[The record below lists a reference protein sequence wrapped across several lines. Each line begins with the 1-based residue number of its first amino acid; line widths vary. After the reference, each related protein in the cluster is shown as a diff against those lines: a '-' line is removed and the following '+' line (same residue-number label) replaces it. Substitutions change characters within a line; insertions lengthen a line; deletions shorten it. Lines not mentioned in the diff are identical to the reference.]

1 MGNEHHHHH
10 FLSSKKKKENSNDI
24 IEKEEEKE
32 NEKESESFLH
42 GTNYE
47 EELFSNF
54 KYFNI
59 FWFDPNKSHDFDHF
73 IKYFENVQIYK
84 GFDIET
90 VLNFFKKESSIEEWI
105 VITPGTKGEELVS
118 KLHENKSIKAFC
130 VFCFNPQF
138 HQEWVKKYEK
148 IKCLTNDPITLTEKF
163 IELNKE
169 YLIPNFNYDE
179 KINKKKIDFDLNFN
193 PKDLKPNNK
202 FSLNSVLRE
211 FSDLNKSFNKNQ
223 NKYNIFCMKTLHYLK
238 KENCFDDFIKTIKN
252 ENVPFYKYVE
262 NIKIEETERIKK
274 IIKFVENITLISL
287 YFSKYPYLLN
297 LFSSQEIKNL
307 LIEDITPKNY
317 MKLYNDEVYEI
328 SEKFCE
334 KINKNES
341 ILNDKEDLKKIQIF
355 CILFTYFG
363 LARYRKKEF
372 LDYHQ
377 ITNFYRDIDFCLKF
391 LIFYIYLIF
400 DDKKNKF
407 ISDLNSSLNVCD
419 FRVTYFMVYANSKLK
434 NFKNTLNEE
443 DQRIVDES
451 LNIKDFLVIGDIN
464 FRNNVKAIEN
474 KIKTKSI
481 KYLTIDEISDYIYNK
496 NINDSRKEVDNY
508 VTFYY
513 YLIIN
518 PDDFKENLGKINLLS
533 AELGLTFV
541 ILIYI
546 ENEDEILFNKIPI
559 KIPLNLTVILVYSI
573 EDIINYVSKR
583 IQFNMIEGIKELLE
597 KDSEFIEFS
606 KISIPKINFDNNNNE
621 DYQDGC
627 FELGENFDIN
637 IVKSK
642 IFHIFTENLIDISS
656 FGYNLYLTYSDNN
669 ALDLF
674 YKHID
679 QYIGF
684 GNNPEIVILEVSEAK
699 KILYIYCREEEK
711 AKKSFYY
718 MVNYDLRTRNPSKIY
733 RYLDIFAFFN
743 KLIENEE
750 LAYYKGRVY
759 RATKLDEKLIMKLE
773 PGSTMVNTTF
783 WSTSKDINIAEGF
796 FQEHKWRNAFIYCN
810 TIKNN
815 IDIDYENINFFSEKE
830 VLFLPFT
837 EFRVEKIS
845 IEKKFDRKAFI
856 IEITELGT
864 KSHVNIENM
873 QVININDINYM
884 EFSNQYY
891 IKKRDEERNEEN
903 QKEIINL
910 NLKEDEKEK
919 NEENNENIR
928 NKTDQ
933 ENDIRKKRGQK
944 EKIIRRSKNIKEVKI
959 ENNILRK

>member
-1 MGNEHHHHH
+1 M
-10 FLSSKKKKENSNDI
+10 
-24 IEKEEEKE
+24 
-32 NEKESESFLH
+32 ESFLNVQNIKLDTTNTKMNNNEFPQ
-42 GTNYE
+42 GTIYE
-47 EELFSNF
+47 KELIENF

-407 ISDLNSSLNVCD
+407 MSDLNSSLNVCD
-419 FRVTYFMVYANSKLK
+419 FRVTFFMVYANSKLK

-474 KIKTKSI
+474 KIFKTPVGWE
-481 KYLTIDEISDYIYNK
+481 YLHGLRNK
-496 NINDSRKEVDNY
+496 LLESGYTEEE
-508 VTFYY
+508 
-513 YLIIN
+513 LI
-518 PDDFKENLGKINLLS
+518 P
-533 AELGLTFV
+533 
-541 ILIYI
+541 
-546 ENEDEILFNKIPI
+546 
-559 KIPLNLTVILVYSI
+559 IPLNVSMTRHSAMENLTVAQ
-573 EDIINYVSKR
+573 R
-583 IQFNMIEGIKELLE
+583 I
-597 KDSEFIEFS
+597 
-606 KISIPKINFDNNNNE
+606 
-621 DYQDGC
+621 
-627 FELGENFDIN
+627 
-637 IVKSK
+637 
-642 IFHIFTENLIDISS
+642 
-656 FGYNLYLTYSDNN
+656 
-669 ALDLF
+669 
-674 YKHID
+674 
-679 QYIGF
+679 
-684 GNNPEIVILEVSEAK
+684 
-699 KILYIYCREEEK
+699 
-711 AKKSFYY
+711 
-718 MVNYDLRTRNPSKIY
+718 
-733 RYLDIFAFFN
+733 
-743 KLIENEE
+743 
-750 LAYYKGRVY
+750 
-759 RATKLDEKLIMKLE
+759 
-773 PGSTMVNTTF
+773 
-783 WSTSKDINIAEGF
+783 
-796 FQEHKWRNAFIYCN
+796 
-810 TIKNN
+810 
-815 IDIDYENINFFSEKE
+815 
-830 VLFLPFT
+830 
-837 EFRVEKIS
+837 RVEKP
-845 IEKKFDRKAFI
+845 KANLEFKRVFPI
-856 IEITELGT
+856 VLD
-864 KSHVNIENM
+864 
-873 QVININDINYM
+873 VILY
-884 EFSNQYY
+884 
-891 IKKRDEERNEEN
+891 
-903 QKEIINL
+903 
-910 NLKEDEKEK
+910 
-919 NEENNENIR
+919 
-928 NKTDQ
+928 
-933 ENDIRKKRGQK
+933 RKKRTGY
-944 EKIIRRSKNIKEVKI
+944 ILIRFLKPKTQVIMICAINGLASM
-959 ENNILRK
+959 